1 MCNDFKDKREIG
13 ENREISQT
21 SQQLLII
28 KIKKMQKSEKS
39 CCNLTYLNMQRE
51 QPCDMSIILI

>member
-1 MCNDFKDKREIG
+1 MCNDFARKREKG

-28 KIKKMQKSEKS
+28 KIKKNTTNVKKVLQF
-39 CCNLTYLNMQRE
+39 NV
-51 QPCDMSIILI
+51 PLITM